1 MPLHNILQKI
11 IDNQSILEN
20 CGETR
25 RIAGF
30 LDKADGAEKDWC
42 EEKGKVLFKWAFAK
56 RPYITY
62 FKNYW

>member
-30 LDKADGAEKDWC
+30 LDKANETEMD
-42 EEKGKVLFKWAFAK
+42 
-56 RPYITY
+56 
-62 FKNYW
+62 

>member
-25 RIAGF
+25 RIAGV
-30 LDKADGAEKDWC
+30 LDKVDGADGAEKD
-42 EEKGKVLFKWAFAK
+42 
-56 RPYITY
+56 
-62 FKNYW
+62 